1 MEDSSMTLRVP
12 THREPEH
19 PGIILLEEFIRP
31 YGLTIT
37 RAAELLKMNRQRLDA
52 VVNGRRS
59 VTPDTALRLE
69 RLFGSSAGFW
79 LNLQQVYDLWHAMHA
94 AGVQDL
100 DAIPRLASI
109 A

>member
-1 MEDSSMTLRVP
+1 MTLRVP

-31 YGLTIT
+31 HGLTIT

-59 VTPDTALRLE
+59 ITPDTALRLE

-94 AGVQDL
+94 PGVQDL

-109 A
+109 G

>member
-1 MEDSSMTLRVP
+1 MTPRIP

-19 PGIILLEEFIRP
+19 PGVILLEEFIQP
-31 YGLTIT
+31 HGLTIT

-59 VTPDTALRLE
+59 ITPDTALRLE

-79 LNLQQVYDLWHAMHA
+79 LNLQQAYDLWHAMRA
-94 AGVQDL
+94 PGVADVEG
-100 DAIPRLASI
+100 IGRLEAV